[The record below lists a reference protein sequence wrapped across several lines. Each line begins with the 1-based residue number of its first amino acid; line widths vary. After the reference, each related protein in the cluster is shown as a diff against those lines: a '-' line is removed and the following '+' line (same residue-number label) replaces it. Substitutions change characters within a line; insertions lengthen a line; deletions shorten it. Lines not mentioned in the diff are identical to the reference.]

1 MALPLIGAIAAFI
14 ARQGVKKAVTKFGR
28 KAVQQ
33 AQKSRAA
40 SAGKDALAKVGKR
53 RRTTTKQE
61 RKEGR
66 EGSALQPDKGG
77 RKPGKKTQAA
87 RRAANKAA
95 DVVRGAKRVGGVGT
109 GIGTIG
115 TVALAPKATPPRPT
129 TPRTTTPRTPPKPK
143 PTVTRGPTGATA
155 RSGTGGGGVSQTTR
169 VKTIP
174 KPDTRARATATRTDV
189 TKAREGISGLQARPT
204 TPHTSL
210 LPPRP
215 TGSGAGGTGSPS
227 SPKGGRRS
235 DTAAIVGAGATG
247 VERARRN
254 PRTVAEAKKRGKRT
268 FIGKDAR
275 KKAAVTKE
283 ELEASGLSLRDYLNR
298 ERGLKRREGMK
309 KGGTVKKAKT
319 AKKANTGKTVKVR
332 GVGIAKKGFRPVKMR

>member
-40 SAGKDALAKVGKR
+40 SAGKDALAKVGRR

-61 RKEGR
+61 RKEGMA
-66 EGSALQPDKGG
+66 ESALQPGKGG
-77 RKPGKKTQAA
+77 RKPGEKTQAA

-95 DVVRGAKRVGGVGT
+95 DVVRGAKRVGGVGL
-109 GIGTIG
+109 GTTLG
-115 TVALAPKATPPRPT
+115 GAGLTALSGGEEP
-129 TPRTTTPRTPPKPK
+129 PK
-143 PTVTRGPTGATA
+143 PTVTGSATGAED
-155 RSGTGGGGVSQTTR
+155 RSGSTPGPRVRTQKTR
-169 VKTIP
+169 T
-174 KPDTRARATATRTDV
+174 PDTTVTA
-189 TKAREGISGLQARPT
+189 SRPSVKRPS
-204 TPHTSL
+204 TPETS
-210 LPPRP
+210 PRP

-227 SPKGGRRS
+227 SPKGDRRS
-235 DTAAIVGAGATG
+235 DTAAIVGEGSTG
-247 VERARRN
+247 VKRARKN
-254 PRTVAEAKKRGKRT
+254 PTTVAEGQKRAKRRGEKVGT
-268 FIGKDAR
+268 FIGRDAR